1 MTSNTLACVIDVN
14 IHRLLSLYYI
24 CKINTMVKSKKR
36 SPKRDKTKGSK
47 LPERGNK
54 PSSNNTASSTASEQ
68 DNHNSPAR
76 NLRSGQKR
84 ASPALQ
90 SSSPSEPKST
100 GRGKKQSSGYTPSS
114 ALKFQSPLPS
124 TQTNTNSPA
133 RNNNS
138 PAGRTR
144 SIMSRITTS
153 QDEAV
158 DTPVQ
163 ASDVNQ
169 STNPNSDHNVN
180 VDEDRDPTAANNAGN
195 RDEFNVL
202 SPLSENKSNATL
214 PGDVSGGDPSSSLPG
229 GETTTPPPK
238 KDDTLLPS
246 PVNSDVNLQHCKFK
260 RITINNTML
269 PFVYPLYINE
279 KNDIVC
285 SITDTNHNRWDTQ
298 TQIRIMMTFLGD
310 PYDRIDRDKKTN
322 TNTGPGDDM
331 EVILLPRCDNHSI
344 WNSID
349 DVATINAEVRRPL
362 LYSVSTQLFVV

>member
-1 MTSNTLACVIDVN
+1 
-14 IHRLLSLYYI
+14 
-24 CKINTMVKSKKR
+24 MVKSKER

-47 LPERGNK
+47 SPERGNK
-54 PSSNNTASSTASEQ
+54 LSSNNTASSTPSEQ
-68 DNHNSPAR
+68 DNNDSPAR
-76 NLRSGQKR
+76 STRSGQRR
-84 ASPALQ
+84 ASPTPP

-100 GRGKKQSSGYTPSS
+100 GRGKKQSSNDTPSS
-114 ALKFQSPLPS
+114 PLKFQSPLPS
-124 TQTNTNSPA
+124 AQSNK
-133 RNNNS
+133 NS

-144 SIMSRITTS
+144 SSMSRITTS
-153 QDEAV
+153 QNEAV

-180 VDEDRDPTAANNAGN
+180 VDEDRHPTAANNAGN

-229 GETTTPPPK
+229 GATSTPPPK
-238 KDDTLLPS
+238 KDDTVLPS
-246 PVNSDVNLQHCKFK
+246 PVNSDVNLQDCKSK

-279 KNDIVC
+279 ENEIVC
-285 SITDTNHNRWDTQ
+285 SITDTNHNQWDTQ
-298 TQIRIMMTFLGD
+298 TQIRIMMAFLGS
-310 PYDRIDRDKKTN
+310 PYDLINHGKNTN
-322 TNTGPGDDM
+322 SNTGPGDDM
-331 EVILLPRCDNHSI
+331 EVILLPRCDNQSI

-362 LYSVSTQLFVV
+362 LYSLSTQLFVV